1 MKAQP
6 DLFSNDPLAASAE
19 AGSATGMAL
28 RLGAK
33 DSRLSPTQLRFNR
46 LLARIDKLKGQIAEV
61 QALTDL
67 HRPLFSATLTPLRER
82 FDALMRRMALWLDE
96 RLEGKDLRP
105 AQKRTLI
112 EILCDLCTAL
122 VAGGDESMR
131 ALHDK
136 RSRKSLDEKD
146 QAAAAGMR
154 AMMEDMLGK
163 PLDLDESLDE
173 SVDPL
178 DAVMRAAMAH
188 MQEAAQAEQQRSQ
201 AVRARKKPTAAQ
213 RKAEQQQEDAD
224 TVLRKVFRQLA
235 SALHPDRE
243 RDPAEHQR
251 KTALMSEANA
261 AYGRQDLMALL
272 QIQLRIEQADAQ
284 SLAQLPEEKI
294 ASMSLLL
301 KQQVS
306 ELEQALAAQRAQLMD
321 EFDLPLYPLPSAA
334 MLRSQLLMQADSL
347 KEDLASMEEDLELV
361 QDDAG
366 FKRWLKSQKQL
377 RDEPDFF

>member
-6 DLFSNDPLAASAE
+6 DLFPNEPFAA
-19 AGSATGMAL
+19 AGDAAGATGMAL
-28 RLGAK
+28 RLGAR
-33 DSRLSPTQLRFNR
+33 DARLSPAQQRFNR
-46 LLARIDKLKGQIAEV
+46 LLARIDKLKAQIADM
-61 QALTDL
+61 QALADL

-82 FDALMRRMALWLDE
+82 FQALMRRMALWLDE
-96 RLEGKDLRP
+96 RLQGKDLRP
-105 AQKRTLI
+105 AQKRIAI
-112 EILCDLCTAL
+112 EILCGLCAAL

-136 RSRKSLDEKD
+136 RSRRSLDEKD

-154 AMMEDMLGK
+154 AMMEDVLGK

-173 SVDPL
+173 SHYPL
-178 DAVMRAAMAH
+178 DALMRAAMA
-188 MQEAAQAEQQRSQ
+188 QLQQAAQAEQQRRQ
-201 AVRARKKPTAAQ
+201 ATRAGKKPTAAQ

-284 SLAQLPEEKI
+284 SLSQLPEEKI
-294 ASMSLLL
+294 AAMSLLL
-301 KQQVS
+301 KLQAS
-306 ELEQALAAQRAQLMD
+306 ELEHELFAQRAQLME
-321 EFDLPLYPLPSAA
+321 EFDLPSYPAPNAA
-334 MLRSQLLMQADSL
+334 MLHSQLLLQEHIL
-347 KEDLASMEEDLELV
+347 KQDLASMEEDLALV

-366 FKRWLKSQKQL
+366 FRRWLKSQKHL
-377 RDEPDFF
+377 SEGPDFF

>member
-6 DLFSNDPLAASAE
+6 DLFSNEPFAAPAE

-28 RLGAK
+28 RLGGK
-33 DSRLSPTQLRFNR
+33 DSRLSPAQQRFNR

-61 QALTDL
+61 QALADL
-67 HRPLFSATLTPLRER
+67 HRPLFSATLSPLRER
-82 FDALMRRMALWLDE
+82 FQALMRRMALWLDE
-96 RLEGKDLRP
+96 RVQGKDLRP
-105 AQKRTLI
+105 AQKRTAI
-112 EILCDLCTAL
+112 EILCGLCAAL

-136 RSRKSLDEKD
+136 RSRRSLDQKD

-163 PLDLDESLDE
+163 PLELDESLDE
-173 SVDPL
+173 SLDPL

-188 MQEAAQAEQQRSQ
+188 MQQATQAEQLRSH
-201 AVRARKKPTAAQ
+201 AARASKKPTAAQ

-243 RDPAEHQR
+243 RDPAEHKR

-301 KQQVS
+301 KQQAS
-306 ELEQALAAQRAQLMD
+306 ELEHELLAQRAQVME
-321 EFDLPLYPLPSAA
+321 EFDLPSYPAPNAA
-334 MLRSQLLMQADSL
+334 MLRSQLLLQEHAL
-347 KEDLASMEEDLELV
+347 KQDLASMEQDLALV

-377 RDEPDFF
+377 REEPDFF